1 MHCNP
6 QGNSNST
13 GYNLNPTTINNNVFI
28 IYYFHFMYNTKS
40 IYSVQTK
47 NSSTLL
53 SPNDTQLTVSEA
65 DTKRSLLGP
74 EFSCLGPKT
83 PSSPAVPFATSVKN
97 KVVIFSLRIDF
108 CLFSYSSILL
118 CCNCRVSGQVVSLT
132 RSKPHFHGTIET
144 HWVTFHLSDTDLKA
158 PEVMEHEL

>member
-97 KVVIFSLRIDF
+97 NWWLYFLCVLTSA
-108 CLFSYSSILL
+108 YSATAPY
-118 CCNCRVSGQVVSLT
+118 CCTAIAEYLGRLYPS
-132 RSKPHFHGTIET
+132 
-144 HWVTFHLSDTDLKA
+144 
-158 PEVMEHEL
+158 PEVSHTSMELLRPIGSLSI